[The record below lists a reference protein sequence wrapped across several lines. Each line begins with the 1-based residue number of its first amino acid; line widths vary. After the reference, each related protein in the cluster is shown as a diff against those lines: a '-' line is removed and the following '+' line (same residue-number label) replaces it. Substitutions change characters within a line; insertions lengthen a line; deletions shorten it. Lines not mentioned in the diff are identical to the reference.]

1 MYEIM
6 ATNEKFKLNLKYETI
21 INKDKSV
28 IGLKIMWNYKNHII
42 RDIIIQELIY
52 NQDEDPIYNYM
63 WIDKVK
69 EITNWKRGEEIF
81 IGIERDDGY
90 IKRKCRRFDYVLC
103 WISKIESDV
112 ENHIIVDPYGYVNVR
127 RDRGMGEVDNYFIP
141 RCIYNSINENEG
153 GGEKIPY
160 EGWDDDEQMYMK
172 VGDLA
177 WDNDAQMYMKVGNLV
192 WDDNAERYVNEYIL
206 TNENLVW
213 DKDAEKY
220 ININQ

>member
-1 MYEIM
+1 
-6 ATNEKFKLNLKYETI
+6 
-21 INKDKSV
+21 
-28 IGLKIMWNYKNHII
+28 
-42 RDIIIQELIY
+42 
-52 NQDEDPIYNYM
+52 
-63 WIDKVK
+63 
-69 EITNWKRGEEIF
+69 
-81 IGIERDDGY
+81 
-90 IKRKCRRFDYVLC
+90 VLC
-103 WISKIESDV
+103 RISKNESDV
-112 ENHIIVDPYGYVNVR
+112 ENNNIVDTYGYVYVR